1 MLKILILL
9 LNRVILDGS
18 EEEIESTLLSFN
30 SCKCMM
36 DVDNVDNVFFTWN
49 IKHCIYEKI
58 YLHIIK
64 ILYLFIIM
72 FFYIII
78 KI

>member
-36 DVDNVDNVFFTWN
+36 DVDNVDNVFFT
-49 IKHCIYEKI
+49 
-58 YLHIIK
+58 
-64 ILYLFIIM
+64 
-72 FFYIII
+72 
-78 KI
+78 

>member
-9 LNRVILDGS
+9 LNRVILDGW

-36 DVDNVDNVFFTWN
+36 DVDNVDNVFFT
-49 IKHCIYEKI
+49 
-58 YLHIIK
+58 
-64 ILYLFIIM
+64 
-72 FFYIII
+72 
-78 KI
+78 